1 MNVCSLAVLR
11 LGFAVG
17 ICVALATPASAVLDV
32 ENRGPTLNAG
42 AFAMRV
48 TNIGAL
54 GNPFYAVG
62 RSFDP
67 SFEFPRGS
75 GQQLL
80 NHAALWVGASDPNGL
95 KRVSGGP
102 LMEWR
107 PTLDPDDHVRVAYG
121 GNPGTLRYVD
131 DDGDGRIDEE
141 FLDGRDDDGDGE
153 IDEDLG
159 LIGTQN
165 LCARYTDD
173 QPEAVQFGYTNGE
186 AHVPLH
192 LDVKQEV
199 FTWAIPGY
207 DHVAGVKFVITNQG
221 QQPLT
226 DVRIGLLADLDVREA
241 GSAGGHVN
249 DVVATTPYDQV
260 FYDGTSRVKNV
271 QRYDPI
277 AGPVPYFKDCFW
289 DERGSCPALEDG
301 LKGSGL
307 PAVAVVPLWHTT
319 DPLNWPVVQGRI
331 SDSIVRPYITAP
343 LHVSFQHFWFASDL
357 PPGEGGLPIVDADR
371 YRALAGQYP
380 TVADTTD
387 AHDYV
392 TLISCGPFPKLNPG
406 SSYEVDLAIVA
417 ATPDS
422 LPAAIAHAVQVHHG
436 GYVNVLPDEPE
447 ANWGV
452 WNHGRS
458 GITGHEICYEP
469 PVGLEFLI
477 DPHCLLKFIPDP
489 IANVESAAHYEHGNC
504 VWSDFDCDVCTG
516 FDGKETLAR
525 WRDPAGAPTPPAWRT
540 VPGDRQVTV
549 EWDDR
554 SEVLQDAQI
563 YGGTNVRFIG
573 YNIYRL
579 DDWRGRSADV
589 PPTGKFQQV
598 ASFARDTTLGA
609 RPLAQVTDTT
619 VDYDR
624 ILYERKLHPIGR
636 YKWTDPRVLN
646 GFDYLYVVTALTQR
660 TLQVLNGVPITELL
674 ESPILA
680 GLDSVVT
687 PHTESRT
694 TGSSAW
700 VVPNPFRAHAP
711 WDRPPVPG
719 DTFARHLDFMGL
731 PRATCTIR
739 IYTLAGDLV
748 QVIEHDGTHGDGQAR
763 WDLISRN
770 GQDIASGIYLFT
782 VDSGGSHQVGRFVV
796 MR

>member
-1 MNVCSLAVLR
+1 LTPRAPFAFTLGVAAGLALV
-11 LGFAVG
+11 
-17 ICVALATPASAVLDV
+17 ATPAVAVLDV

-54 GNPFYAVG
+54 GNPFFAVG

-75 GQQLL
+75 GRQLL
-80 NHAALWVGASDPNGL
+80 NHAELWVGATDPSGF

-107 PTLDPDDHVRVAYG
+107 PTLDPNDHVRVAYG
-121 GNPGTLRYVD
+121 GSPGTLRYVD

-173 QPEAVQFGYTNGE
+173 QPEAVAFGFANGE

-192 LDVKQEV
+192 LDVKQEA
-199 FTWAIPGY
+199 FTWAIPGF
-207 DHVAGVKFVITNQG
+207 DHVAGIKFVITNHG
-221 QQPLT
+221 QLPLT

-241 GSAGGHVN
+241 GSVGGHVN

-260 FYDGTSRVKNV
+260 FYDGTSRVRNV

-289 DERGSCPALEDG
+289 NETGSCPALEDG
-301 LKGSGL
+301 LKGNGL
-307 PAVAVVPLWHTT
+307 PGVAVVPLWHTT

-331 SDSIVRPYITAP
+331 SESIVKPYITAP
-343 LHVSFQHFWFASDL
+343 LHVSFQHYWFASDL

-380 TVADTTD
+380 TVADTTR

-406 SSYEVDLAIVA
+406 GSYEVDLALVA
-417 ATPDS
+417 AAPDS
-422 LPAAIAHAVQVHHG
+422 LQAAIEHAVQVHHG
-436 GYVNVLPDEPE
+436 GYVNVLPDTAETF
-447 ANWGV
+447 WGI
-452 WNHGRS
+452 WNHGKS
-458 GITGHEICYEP
+458 GVTGHEICYEP

-489 IANVESAAHYEHGNC
+489 IANAESAAHYEHGKC

-554 SEVLQDAQI
+554 SEVLQDAHV

-598 ASFARDTTLGA
+598 ASFGRDTTLGA
-609 RPLAQVTDTT
+609 RPISQATDTT

-624 ILYERKLHPIGR
+624 ILYERRLHPIGR
-636 YKWTDPRVLN
+636 YKWTDMRVLN
-646 GFDYLYVVTALTQR
+646 GFDYVYVVTALAQR

-680 GLDSVVT
+680 GIDSVVT
-687 PHTESRT
+687 PHTEART
-694 TGSSAW
+694 GGSSAW

-731 PRATCTIR
+731 PQAKCTIR

-748 QVIEHDGTHGDGQAR
+748 QVLEHDGTRGDGQAR

>member
-1 MNVCSLAVLR
+1 MTPRAPFVFTLGVAAGLALV
-11 LGFAVG
+11 
-17 ICVALATPASAVLDV
+17 ATPASAVLDV

-67 SFEFPRGS
+67 SFEYPRGS

-80 NHAALWVGASDPNGL
+80 NHAALWVGATDPIGF

-107 PTLDPDDHVRVAYG
+107 PTLDPNDHVRVAYG

-199 FTWAIPGY
+199 FTWAIPGF
-207 DHVAGVKFVITNQG
+207 DHVAGIKFVITNRG

-241 GSAGGHVN
+241 GSVGGHVN

-260 FYDGTSRVKNV
+260 FYDGTSRVRNV
-271 QRYDPI
+271 QRFDPI
-277 AGPVPYFKDCFW
+277 SGPVPYFKDCFW
-289 DERGSCPALEDG
+289 DEKGSCPALEDG
-301 LKGSGL
+301 LKGSNL
-307 PAVAVVPLWHTT
+307 PGVAVVPLWHTT
-319 DPLNWPVVQGRI
+319 DPLNWPVEQGRI
-331 SDSIVRPYITAP
+331 SASIVKPFITAP

-371 YRALAGQYP
+371 YRALAGEYP
-380 TVADTTD
+380 TVTDTTRG
-387 AHDYV
+387 HDYV
-392 TLISCGPFPKLNPG
+392 TLVSCGPFPKMNPG
-406 SSYEVDLAIVA
+406 SSYEVDLALVA
-417 ATPDS
+417 AAPDS
-422 LPAAIAHAVQVHHG
+422 LQAAIDHAVQVHHG
-436 GYVNVLPDEPE
+436 GYVNVLPDTAE
-447 ANWGV
+447 AVWGI
-452 WNHGRS
+452 WNQGRS
-458 GITGHEICYEP
+458 GVTGHEICYEP

-477 DPHCLLKFIPDP
+477 DPHCVLKFIPDP
-489 IANVESAAHYEHGNC
+489 IAAVESSWHYEHGRC
-504 VWSDFDCDVCTG
+504 VWSDLDCDVCTG

-549 EWDDR
+549 QWDDR
-554 SEVLQDAQI
+554 SEVLQDAGLS
-563 YGGTNVRFIG
+563 GGTNVRFIG

-579 DDWRGRSADV
+579 DDWRGRSTDV

-609 RPLAQVTDTT
+609 RPIAEVTDTT

-624 ILYERKLHPIGR
+624 ILYERRLHPIGR
-636 YKWTDPRVLN
+636 YKWTDARVLN
-646 GFDYLYVVTALTQR
+646 GFDYVYVVTALTQR
-660 TLQVLNGVPITELL
+660 TLRVLNGVPITELL

-680 GLDSVVT
+680 GIDSVVT
-687 PHTESRT
+687 PHSEARNG
-694 TGSSAW
+694 GSSAW

-731 PRATCTIR
+731 PRSKCTIR

-748 QVIEHDGTHGDGQAR
+748 QTLEHDGTQGDGQAR